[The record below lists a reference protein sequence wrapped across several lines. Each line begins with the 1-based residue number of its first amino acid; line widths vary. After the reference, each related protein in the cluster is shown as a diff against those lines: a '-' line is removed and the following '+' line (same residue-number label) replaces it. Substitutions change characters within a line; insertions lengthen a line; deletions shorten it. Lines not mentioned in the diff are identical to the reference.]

1 MKVSDMTKEIHMTQT
16 QKREMLKAR
25 IRDLVKQGVDK
36 ELAKI
41 MAQAEFENGI
51 YLSSDGSVV
60 Y

>member
-1 MKVSDMTKEIHMTQT
+1 MKVSDMTKEIYMTQT
-16 QKREMLKAR
+16 QKEMLKAR

-41 MAQAEFENGI
+41 MAKAEFDNGI
-51 YLSSDGSVV
+51 YISSDGSVI

>member
-1 MKVSDMTKEIHMTQT
+1 MNYT
-16 QKREMLKAR
+16 QKEMLKAR

-41 MAQAEFENGI
+41 MATAEIENGI
-51 YLSSDGSVV
+51 YISSNGSVV